1 METEGEILKAD
12 KLYSIVVD
20 EKMLGML
27 ELEESEVL
35 EVLELSEVLEEDEGE
50 REENENEED
59 VDIEGVKRE
68 GNVSEG
74 SNGWKSKM
82 THQGP
87 KLKMEE
93 GGESGGKCLSS
104 KLLVRTQQWKKD
116 GALLVRTFDP
126 ALLHFFSV

>member
-1 METEGEILKAD
+1 MEREGERLKAD

-27 ELEESEVL
+27 ELEESEVSEL
-35 EVLELSEVLEEDEGE
+35 EEVLEEEEEGE

-68 GNVSEG
+68 GNVSKG
-74 SNGWKSKM
+74 PNGLKSKK
-82 THQGP
+82 TNQGL